1 MVLKVPLAE
10 PTCVVLSVGKKHTSP
25 STSTKQRKHGPH
37 ESPINLG
44 LQVACPKNG
53 VLTDRLETV
62 AAAAAAAAAARKTQ
76 GKDDHHTIDPANRPT
91 PHILLPH
98 LPLFH
103 RRWPIT
109 VLLLFA
115 SDFTLAPECFPPGAH
130 APRNVSTTPNTLS
143 SLLQ

>member
-1 MVLKVPLAE
+1 MVLR
-10 PTCVVLSVGKKHTSP
+10 VGEKHTSP
-25 STSTKQRKHGPH
+25 STSTKQRKHSPH
-37 ESPINLG
+37 ESTINLG

-62 AAAAAAAAAARKTQ
+62 AAVAARKTQ
-76 GKDDHHTIDPANRPT
+76 GKDDHHTIDPAIRPT
-91 PHILLPH
+91 PHSLLPN

-115 SDFTLAPECFPPGAH
+115 SDFRLAPECFPYGAH
-130 APRNVSTTPNTLS
+130 APRSVSTTPTTLS